1 MASFFIL
8 FTGVVEEDSPLRS
21 GDDFSPQSL
30 ENALGDPHL
39 IDEVQRWEELYK
51 ACDRLVMTGKDRE
64 FGYNEISNVASD
76 LSAMGRETARAIEQ
90 HTRKLTYYYLTIG
103 MDDPKAADGQRPCPS
118 CGRPWRLPH
127 RFHRLIDFKCDPCRL
142 LSTKPLSFNF
152 G

>member
-1 MASFFIL
+1 VASFFIL

-30 ENALGDPHL
+30 DQLGPDL
-39 IDEVQRWEELYK
+39 ADETRRWEELYK
-51 ACDRLVMTGKDRE
+51 ACDRLVMTGKDRD
-64 FGYNEISNVASD
+64 FGYNEIASVESD
-76 LSAMGRETARAIEQ
+76 LSAMGRELGSAIERQ
-90 HTRKLTYYYLTIG
+90 TRKLTYYYLTIG
-103 MDDPKAADGQRPCPS
+103 MDDPRAADGQRPCPS